1 MPRLS
6 IIIPAFNEEK
16 RLPKTL
22 EHLRQYLS
30 SAPFSSEV
38 LVVDDG
44 STDGTRRLVQE
55 MVKDSPGLRLLVNER
70 NRGKGYSVRQGVEE
84 AAGELVL
91 FFDADASTPID
102 QVEKFF
108 PHFQDGAD
116 VLIGSRSLP
125 DSDVRVHQPWYRETM
140 GRTFNL
146 FVRLLVL
153 RGFVDTQCGFKAF
166 TREAALSIF
175 ARQRLSGFS
184 FDVEILFIAGKLGYK
199 ITEVPIVWIN
209 SPSSR
214 VHPIWDSVRMLVEL
228 MRIRMNDWRGFY
240 TGGKKGP

>member
-1 MPRLS
+1 MVRLS
-6 IIIPAFNEEK
+6 IIIPAFNEEQ

-30 SAPFSSEV
+30 SASYSSEV

-44 STDGTRRLVQE
+44 STDGTRRV
-55 MVKDSPGLRLLVNER
+55 VKETEKDFPALRLIVNER
-70 NRGKGYSVRQGVEE
+70 NRGKGYSVRQGVRE
-84 AAGELVL
+84 AAGEVIL

-125 DSDVRVHQPWYRETM
+125 NSDVRVHQPWYRETM

-146 FVRLLVL
+146 FVRFFVL
-153 RGFVDTQCGFKAF
+153 RGFIDTQCGFKAF
-166 TREAALSIF
+166 SHEAAHRIF
-175 ARQRLSGFS
+175 TRQRLSGFS

-199 ITEVPIVWIN
+199 IVEVPIVWIN

-214 VHPIWDSVRMLVEL
+214 VHPVWDSVRMFVEL
-228 MRIRMNDWRGFY
+228 MRIRLNDWRGLY
-240 TGGKKGP
+240 KEKITGP